1 MKSKPPEVIWLPES
15 FPLQNDILEKL
26 EKTLEEGL
34 ELVREL
40 RKSLPDDALIAGFRL
55 VGP

>member
-1 MKSKPPEVIWLPES
+1 MKPSDIVWLPES
-15 FPLQNDILEKL
+15 FPVQNETLDQL
-26 EKTLEEGL
+26 EKTLKDGL
-34 ELVREL
+34 EIVREL

>member
-1 MKSKPPEVIWLPES
+1 MKPPEIIWLPES
-15 FPLQNDILEKL
+15 FPIQNETLENLEKVF
-26 EKTLEEGL
+26 EEGL
-34 ELVREL
+34 EVIRDL